1 MVGIA
6 LVTGVTVV
14 MDSAKSSLSAQVED
28 AVQAQIIISG
38 EQTGPQAPTFDR
50 AVLAEAA
57 KIPGVRAAAGLWDDQ
72 ALVNGE
78 RTFVTAADD
87 LGRLADALGATPVTG
102 TLGPLKPDQM
112 AVSTDKGWPVGTKLK
127 VQLSR
132 GESAE
137 FTVAATFAEEAL
149 PRSVLLPAAAVADF
163 GVPQPV
169 FGFVRLTDGTGV
181 DQVLPQV
188 KALLAD
194 SPEVSASDR
203 SAFVAQQ
210 TSSFDTIITMVQI
223 LLALAILIA
232 VLGVI
237 NTLALSVLER
247 TRELGLLRAVGLGRA
262 QTMRMVTVEAVVISV
277 FGALLGVAVG
287 AGMGAAVVQALEGE
301 GITDLVL
308 PWTRMGTYL
317 LLAGLVG
324 VIAAVLP
331 AIRAARL
338 NVLGAIAHD

>member
-14 MDSAKSSLSAQVED
+14 MDSAKTSLSTQAEDTIKAQV
-28 AVQAQIIISG
+28 IIGG
-38 EQTGPQAPTFDR
+38 EQNGPRPPSFDP
-50 AVLAEAA
+50 AVLSQAA
-57 KIPGVRAAAGLWDDQ
+57 AVPGVRVVAGLWNDQ
-72 ALVNGE
+72 AVINGE
-78 RTFVTAADD
+78 RAYVTATDD
-87 LGRLADALGATPVTG
+87 LARLAAAYGATPVTG
-102 TLGPLKPDQM
+102 TLATLKPDQI
-112 AVSTDKGWPVGTKLK
+112 AVSTEKGWPLGTKLD
-127 VQLSR
+127 VQLTR
-132 GESAE
+132 GDSAQY
-137 FTVAATFAEEAL
+137 TVAATFAEEKL
-149 PRSVLLPAAAVADF
+149 PGSILLPAAATAKF
-163 GVPQPV
+163 AVPQPL
-169 FGFVRLTDGTGV
+169 FGFVRLTDGTAV
-181 DQVLPQV
+181 DQVLPQL

-194 SPEVSASDR
+194 SPEVSATDR
-203 SAFVAQQ
+203 SAFIAQQ
-210 TSSFDTIITMVQI
+210 AGTFDTVITMVQI

-287 AGMGAAVVQALEGE
+287 AGMGAAVVQALESE

-317 LLAGLVG
+317 VLAGLVG
-324 VIAAVLP
+324 VVAAVLP